1 MAIRK
6 VYNKNFFK
14 TWSRDMAYFLGF
26 FCADGNMVKNKRG
39 GCYISIYSAD
49 KNIVL
54 DLQNTI
60 GSKHKLSSVKSETG
74 VTYRFQIGSTELYK
88 DLCILGITPDKTSRM
103 KLPKMP
109 KQYEP
114 DFIRGYFDGDGN
126 VWTGVVK
133 RKVTKDGYKMLV
145 GFTSASKGFLSH
157 LSFILKERGI
167 SGGSLFNIKNKNC
180 SRLSLSTLDA
190 LKLYKIMYNK
200 PHKLFLR
207 RKKLVF
213 EKFIKMRW

>member
-6 VYNKNFFK
+6 AYNRNFFK

-39 GCYISIYSAD
+39 GCYIAVYSAD
-49 KNIVL
+49 KDIVSG
-54 DLQNTI
+54 LQKSI
-60 GSKHKLSSVKSETG
+60 RSKHKLSSIISETG

-103 KLPKMP
+103 SLPNVP

-126 VWTGVVK
+126 VWTGIVE
-133 RKVTKDGYKMLV
+133 RKTLKNGYKMLV
-145 GFTSASKGFLSH
+145 GFTSASRDFLSH
-157 LSFILKERGI
+157 LRVTLKERGI
-167 SGGSLFNIKNKNC
+167 SGGSLFYIKNKNC